1 MDVIYAQ
8 LIIKGLKKITD
19 VPEIIRLDVKKVLIA
34 LGYPELAQ
42 E

>member
-19 VPEIIRLDVKKVLIA
+19 VPEIIRSDVKKVLIA

>member
-19 VPEIIRLDVKKVLIA
+19 VPEIIRPDVKKVLAA

>member
-8 LIIKGLKKITD
+8 LIIKGLKTISD
-19 VPEIIRLDVKKVLIA
+19 VPEIIKADVKRVLA
-34 LGYPELAQ
+34 AMDRPELAQ